1 MILYLADSNVLLRLP
16 QRADPLHAVVRAAL
30 RTLRSRG
37 DGLCYT
43 SQILGEFW
51 NVCTRPAP
59 ARGGF
64 GLQVPEADRRAR
76 LIERNYLLLPETPAV
91 HAEWRR
97 LLVVHAVHGVQ
108 VHDARVVAAMKV
120 QGVTHLLTFNG
131 ADFARYPGIV
141 VHHPSSL

>member
-1 MILYLADSNVLLRLP
+1 MLYLADANILLRLP

-30 RTLRSRG
+30 RTLRLRG
-37 DGLCYT
+37 DRPCYT

-51 NVCTRPAP
+51 NVCTRPAS

-64 GLQVPEADRRAR
+64 GLQVREADRRAR
-76 LIERNYLLLPETPAV
+76 LIERNFLLLPDNPTV

-97 LLVVHAVHGVQ
+97 LLVAHAVQGVR
-108 VHDARVVAAMKV
+108 VHDARIVAAMKV
-120 QGVTHLLTFNG
+120 HGVAHLLTFNG
-131 ADFARYPGIV
+131 ADFTRYPGIS